1 MTNEMLAP
9 EVENPFARAPVVA
22 RPVESNVMAGIA
34 SAREV
39 AEVQAAMVNARHF
52 PRVEVEVMDRILQAC
67 TRPSLAESALY
78 EYARGGTDIRGPSV
92 RLAECL
98 AQYWGHLDFGWRVL
112 EERPGATKVQTF
124 AWDLQTGTRAQV
136 VFDVIHERMARG
148 SRQTLHDPRDIYEH
162 VANAA
167 SRRLRACI
175 LRVIPGDVV
184 EAAVK
189 QCELTLVTKVAIT
202 PERLKNLVD
211 QFGEFGVTKVAIE
224 KRIQRRIDAITPG
237 IMVQLGKIF
246 TSLRDN
252 MSQPS
257 DWFDLGDAQTGAQT
271 AQEGSGAPI
280 APSAAPSAREA
291 VKRRLQSGKPPPA
304 PPASTPA
311 PAPADPQPQ
320 PAPATQ
326 PDPSPAF
333 LDAINFARAA
343 QTLGDIER
351 ASQIAQQITDE
362 AEVQLAQQHIDAAR
376 RRLKT

>member
-1 MTNEMLAP
+1 MNTDVLAP
-9 EVENPFARAPVVA
+9 EVENPFARAPIVA
-22 RPVESNVMAGIA
+22 RPAESNVMAGIA
-34 SAREV
+34 GAREV

-67 TRPSLAESALY
+67 TRPSLAETALY

-202 PERLKNLVD
+202 PERLKNLVE
-211 QFGEFGVTKVAIE
+211 QFGEYGVTKAAIE

-257 DWFDLGDAQTGAQT
+257 DWFDLGDAQTGAQA
-271 AQEGSGAPI
+271 AQDASGAPI
-280 APSAAPSAREA
+280 APSAGPSGGATTRDA
-291 VKRRLQSGKPPPA
+291 VKSRLQGRKQPPA
-304 PPASTPA
+304 AQPGAPA
-311 PAPADPQPQ
+311 PAPA
-320 PAPATQ
+320 PATEPEQ
-326 PDPSPAF
+326 PEPSPAF
-333 LDAINFARAA
+333 MDAVNFARAA
-343 QTLGDIER
+343 QTPADIER
-351 ASQIAQQITDE
+351 AVQIAQQISDPQE
-362 AEVQLAQQHIDAAR
+362 AALVQEHLDAAR
-376 RRLKT
+376 RRMRA